1 MQHAKP
7 SLTTRNGFSLDL
19 KIQAWMET
27 RLDNMTKRSK
37 KANCG
42 PQLLAPCMDGA
53 EYDADNIAPEPQA
66 APQQA
71 QIALPGTNQMYTTQG
86 KNRPKLP
93 VPQEGLESL
102 SFWEGARE
110 LSQGAGVVRLWK

>member
-1 MQHAKP
+1 
-7 SLTTRNGFSLDL
+7 
-19 KIQAWMET
+19 MET

-71 QIALPGTNQMYTTQG
+71 QVASAFGAMDAVTSAS
-86 KNRPKLP
+86 
-93 VPQEGLESL
+93 VCLELFCSVQ
-102 SFWEGARE
+102 A
-110 LSQGAGVVRLWK
+110 